1 MQEIVIYLK
10 AGDVAATVVDEF
22 NQPAK
27 GVTPSITRGMRAL
40 LCLRIMDKEST
51 PIPAASLDYIGW
63 DFVLAHDWNTATPV
77 QIRMQVNIT
86 VTEVTINEKV
96 FSQINIPLNETNT
109 NELIAVL
116 GNSPSIKLGAELAG
130 YESGEDD
137 PGFLIQFDMSVR
149 NRRGTAG
156 TDNPTH
162 VTNGTYSIA
171 QINDLL
177 NGKADVNHT
186 HPVKIWVIEDHFLT
200 TDDITAKQVVLA
212 NTPID
217 MGSLTLTIIGGLE
230 QYEGIDFTLNE
241 STISWQGQALDEALE
256 EGDTLRIKYQI
267 EE

>member
-1 MQEIVIYLK
+1 M
-10 AGDVAATVVDEF
+10 TV
-22 NQPAK
+22 
-27 GVTPSITRGMRAL
+27 
-40 LCLRIMDKEST
+40 
-51 PIPAASLDYIGW
+51 
-63 DFVLAHDWNTATPV
+63 
-77 QIRMQVNIT
+77 
-86 VTEVTINEKV
+86 NEKV

-116 GNSPSIKLGAELAG
+116 GNSASIKLGAELAG

-149 NRRGTAG
+149 NRRGTGG
-156 TDNPTH
+156 TDTPTP

-177 NGKADVNHT
+177 SGKADVNHT
-186 HPVKIWVIEDHFLT
+186 HPEKNWVIEDHVLT
-200 TDDITAKQVVLA
+200 ADDIIAKQIVLA
-212 NTPID
+212 NTPTD
-217 MGSLTLTIIGGLE
+217 MGSLTLTIIGGPE

-241 STISWQGQALDEALE
+241 STVSWQGQALDEVLS